1 MSKWTWSAGMLAV
14 SIATLC
20 GCEGPPALVPAVPPG
35 LDARQAM
42 MPKQSD
48 KDVAEALGEQ
58 VAKSGAEPKKSVVAD
73 IPPASPTKPG
83 EVKTTP
89 AGVQYETIKEGTGAV
104 AKAGQKVT
112 VHYVG
117 TLENG
122 NKFDSS
128 RDRGEP
134 STFGIGVGEVIRGWD
149 EAVPG
154 MKIGERRKLT
164 IPPSAGYGA
173 QGKGPIPPNATLI
186 FEIELVDVQ

>member
-1 MSKWTWSAGMLAV
+1 MLKGTWKVGILFA
-14 SIATLC
+14 SIATLV

-35 LDARQAM
+35 LDAREAM
-42 MPKQSD
+42 RPKDSE

-58 VAKSGAEPKKSVVAD
+58 VAKSGAEPKKTIVAD
-73 IPPASPTKPG
+73 IPPSTPTKPG
-83 EVKTTP
+83 EVKSTP
-89 AGVQYETIKEGTGAV
+89 AGVKYETIKEGTGAV
-104 AKAGQKVT
+104 ARAGQRVT

-122 NKFDSS
+122 TKFDSS

-134 STFGIGVGEVIRGWD
+134 SSFGIGVGEVIRGWD

-154 MKIGERRKLT
+154 MKIGEVRKLT

-173 QGKGPIPPNATLI
+173 RGKGPIPPNATLI